1 MHCINYNPYE
11 IQTIFIGIKHRWTYT
26 WFMDMNWG
34 RIIFDPLYSQFY
46 IWERRKKIFDP
57 PSSPSISD
65 SSNLIQTFLLP
76 IYYSSWYGHRKD
88 LFTMYKNSDE
98 IKKKNN
104 LDQNFHLKRR
114 CEITLWRFACKLSI
128 ENDCIKLFPV
138 ALKLLFGWN
147 LFIYFSPVY
156 I

>member
-1 MHCINYNPYE
+1 
-11 IQTIFIGIKHRWTYT
+11 
-26 WFMDMNWG
+26 MDMNWG

-98 IKKKNN
+98 IKKKQFGPKFPFETSLWNN
-104 LDQNFHLKRR
+104 V
-114 CEITLWRFACKLSI
+114 
-128 ENDCIKLFPV
+128 V
-138 ALKLLFGWN
+138 ALRL
-147 LFIYFSPVY
+147 
-156 I
+156 